1 MIRLLALTF
10 LLILTSFLAGCA
22 TYWYQEGKTIREC
35 KLDRRECL
43 EELKKYS
50 SNWREM
56 GSYEFDFMED
66 CMFQKGYRL
75 VTEDKLPMRVRQ
87 EDPEQS
93 LHWRLHGTA
102 GALDE

>member
-1 MIRLLALTF
+1 MIRLLVFTS
-10 LLILTSFLAGCA
+10 LIILIFFFTGCA

-50 SNWREM
+50 SNWRDM
-56 GSYEFDFMED
+56 GSYEFDFIED

-75 VTEDKLPMRVRQ
+75 VTEDKLPMKIRR

-93 LHWRLHGTA
+93 LHWRLHGMA
-102 GALDE
+102 GAIDE